1 MNDDPIRLRR
11 TKSARVVEHR
21 HGVTA
26 YPEPYRTPVLPSGW
40 APLDPADEASVL
52 LACDEF
58 PEAVRLRLRSLWD
71 SAAEFRVYCLDSDAW
86 RGVCAATVF
95 TVENADADEEH
106 PRGRNGRL
114 LAIAHTPEEAARVAL
129 DFLNWDLEADGSDWR
144 LTLTPRDQGP
154 APSGH

>member
-1 MNDDPIRLRR
+1 VNNDSIRLKR
-11 TKSARVVEHR
+11 TRSARVVEHR

-26 YPEPYRTPVLPSGW
+26 YPEPYRTPVLPSAW
-40 APLDPADEASVL
+40 APLAAADEASVL
-52 LACDEF
+52 LACDEY

-71 SAAEFRVYCLDSDAW
+71 ASSEFRVYCLDSDAW

-95 TVENADADEEH
+95 TVEPTDADDERR
-106 PRGRNGRL
+106 RGRNARL

-144 LTLTPRDQGP
+144 LTLTP
-154 APSGH
+154 AE